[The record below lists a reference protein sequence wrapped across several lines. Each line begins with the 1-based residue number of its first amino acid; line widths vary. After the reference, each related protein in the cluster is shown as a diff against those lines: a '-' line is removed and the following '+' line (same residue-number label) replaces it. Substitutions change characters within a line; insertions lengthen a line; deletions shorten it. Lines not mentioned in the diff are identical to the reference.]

1 MDKKKIFLWSL
12 IALVISSLAFSVSY
26 LYVQIKRIE
35 NRAPIIITENER
47 RVSSPPIPEKL
58 EFCGEPVPLNDF
70 DVYERMD
77 RELLVNS
84 YWHSSTLLYLKRAN
98 RWFPIIEPIL
108 EKHGIPNDFKYMA
121 VAESGLTNVVS
132 PAGAAGFW
140 QLMIP
145 SAEKYGLLINNE
157 VDERYNLEKATE
169 AAALYLK
176 ESYQKFGNWTLTA
189 ASYNNGVSGVERQI
203 KKQNGS
209 TYYSLFL
216 NEETYRFVFR
226 IIALKEIFENPKQ
239 YGFYFTEDQLYPPIG
254 TIEVNVNYRIDDLAK
269 FADKNSISY
278 KTLKLFNPWLRD
290 SMLINKEKK
299 TFKIKIPKSGEI
311 NFSDE

>member
-1 MDKKKIFLWSL
+1 MDKKKIVLWSL
-12 IALVISSLAFSVSY
+12 VALVISTLVLSVTY
-26 LYVQIKRIE
+26 LFVQLKRIE

-47 RVSSPPIPEKL
+47 RISSPPIPEKL

-145 SAEKYGLLINNE
+145 AAEKYGLLINNE
-157 VDERYNLEKATE
+157 VDERFNVEKATE

-176 ESYQKFGNWTLTA
+176 ESYQKFGNWTITA
-189 ASYNNGVSGVERQI
+189 ASYNNGVNGIDRQI
-203 KKQNGS
+203 KRQNSS

-239 YGFYFTEDQLYPPIG
+239 YGFYFTDDQLYKPIE
-254 TIEVNVNYRIDDLAK
+254 TFEVTVNYRIDDLSR
-269 FADKNSISY
+269 FAAKNSFNY
-278 KTLKLFNPWLRD
+278 KVLKLFNPWLRD
-290 SMLINKEKK
+290 SMLINKDRR
-299 TFKIKIPKSGEI
+299 TFKIKFPKPGEI
-311 NFSDE
+311 DFFN